1 MVTGSTD
8 NLICFWN
15 TFNGQITKRIQI
27 PAAIAPPVKGNTL
40 CYIKFAE
47 KTSNELLL
55 VFMSEGDVMC
65 LDTMSETFVQ
75 TKN

>member
-1 MVTGSTD
+1 VTGSAD

-15 TFNGQITKRIQI
+15 TFNGKITKRIQI
-27 PAAIAPPVKGNTL
+27 PATIAPPIKGNTL
-40 CYIKFAE
+40 FYIKFAE
-47 KTSNELLL
+47 KTSNEQLL

-65 LDTMSETFVQ
+65 LDTISETFVQ